1 MLLHFIALF
10 IHIMPAKRTL
20 ALELIKLQKVDKMFG
35 VGYTILDVNQTLIAN
50 IKQPFKAR
58 IAIADINV
66 FYSAY
71 SALCISKLFL
81 DYSDNILHQC
91 MKIVGL
97 HFPEVI
103 LNKILLFVD
112 RKERKMPYVASKRM

>member
-1 MLLHFIALF
+1 
-10 IHIMPAKRTL
+10 MPAKRTL

-71 SALCISKLFL
+71 SALCIFKLFL

-91 MKIVGL
+91 MKIVDL

-103 LNKILLFVD
+103 LNKILLSVD
-112 RKERKMPYVASKRM
+112 RKERKMPYVTSKRM